1 VYLDF
6 DLPHPNV
13 FGRKVCLD
21 MLEPKKGRDGYG
33 WSSAYTIQSI
43 LIQLQSFLFEEI
55 ISEEDQNKTN
65 AQIKKA
71 L

>member
-1 VYLDF
+1 
-6 DLPHPNV
+6 
-13 FGRKVCLD
+13 